1 MLELKNVSLDLH
13 NGRVA
18 ECYVECFERMLYVIF
33 KDTTSGDINNIEK
46 IMKNSYDEWA
56 SGDNGALINI
66 CCEEYILST
75 LNAYKDK
82 IVAVIY
88 EDDENE
94 DN

>member
-1 MLELKNVSLDLH
+1 MIELKNVSLDLH

-33 KDTTSGDINNIEK
+33 KDITSGDIDNIEN
-46 IMKNSYDEWA
+46 IMKDSYDEWA
-56 SGDNGALINI
+56 SGDNENILDI

-88 EDDENE
+88 EDDKDEN
-94 DN
+94 N